1 MLVTARTIDIEIDK
15 KQVYKYLGY
24 DVGSEP
30 PPRIDSLVEEHIR
43 LGNDFIYPCT
53 TYTILDVE
61 FVLGTRA
68 FLEGY
73 IAFDS
78 KVISQLLSK
87 CQKVALFVATIGD
100 ELEYLACRI
109 AEDGL
114 LLQSAVLESIGSS
127 AVEQTANHLHERIGD
142 TAGLQGL
149 VASKRRFSPGYC
161 DWNVDQQA
169 VLFDVLDASSIG
181 VELTETCLMLPRKSI
196 SGIIGIGS
204 PEHGIENYNPCPVCD
219 NTDCQSRR

>member
-1 MLVTARTIDIEIDK
+1 MLVTARTIDIKIDK
-15 KQVYKYLGY
+15 NQVYKYLGY
-24 DVGSEP
+24 DVDSDP
-30 PPRIDSLVEEHIR
+30 PPRMESLIDEHIK
-43 LGNDFIYPCT
+43 LGNEFIYPCT

-73 IAFDS
+73 VAFDS
-78 KVISQLLSK
+78 KVVSQLLRN

-100 ELEYLACRI
+100 ELEYVACRL

-114 LLQSAVLESIGSS
+114 LLQSAVLDSIGSS
-127 AVEQTANHLHERIGD
+127 AVEQAANFLHERIID
-142 TAGLQGL
+142 TAELQGL

-169 VLFDVLDASSIG
+169 QLFEALDAGSVG

-196 SGIIGIGS
+196 SGIVGIGS
-204 PEHGIENYNPCPVCD
+204 PENGIENYNPCLVCD

>member
-24 DVGSEP
+24 DAGSEP
-30 PPRIDSLVEEHIR
+30 PPRIDSLVDEHIK
-43 LGNDFIYPCT
+43 LGNEFIYPCT

-61 FVLGTRA
+61 FVLGKRSY
-68 FLEGY
+68 LEGF
-73 IAFDS
+73 ITFDS
-78 KVISQLLSK
+78 RVVSQLLGK

-100 ELEYLACRI
+100 ELEYVAGQL

-114 LLQSAVLESIGSS
+114 LVQSSVIESIGSS
-127 AVEQTANHLHERIGD
+127 AVEQAANFVHERIMD
-142 TAGLQGL
+142 TAESQGL

-169 VLFDVLDASSIG
+169 QLFEALDASSVG

-196 SGIIGIGS
+196 SGIVGIGS
-204 PEHGIENYNPCPVCD
+204 PDQGVENYNPCPTCN

>member
-15 KQVYKYLGY
+15 NQVYKYLGY

-30 PPRIDSLVEEHIR
+30 PPRIESLIDEH
-43 LGNDFIYPCT
+43 LNLANEFIYPCT

-61 FVLGTRA
+61 FILGTRA

-73 IAFDS
+73 IIFDS
-78 KVISQLLSK
+78 KVVSQLLRK

-100 ELEYLACRI
+100 ELEYVACRL

-127 AVEQTANHLHERIGD
+127 AVEQSADFLHDRIRD
-142 TAGLQGL
+142 TAELQGL

-161 DWNVDQQA
+161 DWDVDQQA
-169 VLFDVLDASSIG
+169 VLFDALDASSIG
-181 VELTETCLMLPRKSI
+181 VELTDTHLMLPRKSI
-196 SGIIGIGS
+196 SGVIGIGYS
-204 PEHGIENYNPCPVCD
+204 DQGIEDYSPCPSCEI
-219 NTDCQSRR
+219 TDCQSRR

>member
-15 KQVYKYLGY
+15 NQVYKYLGY

-30 PPRIDSLVEEHIR
+30 PLRMESLIGEHIK
-43 LGNDFIYPCT
+43 LGNEFICPCT

-78 KVISQLLSK
+78 GVVSQLLRK

-100 ELEYLACRI
+100 DLEYVACRL

-114 LLQSAVLESIGSS
+114 MLQSTVLESIGSS
-127 AVEQTANHLHERIGD
+127 AVEQAADFLHERIID
-142 TAGLQGL
+142 TAELQGL

-161 DWNVDQQA
+161 DWNVDQQKQ
-169 VLFDVLDASSIG
+169 LFEALDASSIG
-181 VELTETCLMLPRKSI
+181 VELSETCLMLPRKSI
-196 SGIIGIGS
+196 SGIIGIGLA
-204 PEHGIENYNPCPVCD
+204 EHGIENYNPCPACD
-219 NTDCQSRR
+219 KSDCTGRR

>member
-15 KQVYKYLGY
+15 NQVYKYLGY

-30 PPRIDSLVEEHIR
+30 PPRMESLIDEHIK
-43 LGNDFIYPCT
+43 LGNEFICPCT

-78 KVISQLLSK
+78 RVVSQLLRK
-87 CQKVALFVATIGD
+87 CQKVALFVATVGD
-100 ELEYLACRI
+100 ELEYVACRL

-114 LLQSAVLESIGSS
+114 LVQSAVMDSVGSS
-127 AVEQTANHLHERIGD
+127 AVEQVANFLHERIID
-142 TAGLQGL
+142 TAKLQGL

-161 DWNVDQQA
+161 DWDVNQQEQ
-169 VLFDVLDASSIG
+169 LFEALDASSTG

-196 SGIIGIGS
+196 SGIIGIGL
-204 PEHGIENYNPCPVCD
+204 PDQGVENYNPCPVCD

>member
-15 KQVYKYLGY
+15 NQVYKYLGY
-24 DVGSEP
+24 DAGSKP
-30 PPRIDSLVEEHIR
+30 PPRIDSLIDEHIK
-43 LGNDFIYPCT
+43 LSNEFIYPCT

-78 KVISQLLSK
+78 RVVSQLLRK

-100 ELEYLACRI
+100 ELEYLACRL

-114 LLQSAVLESIGSS
+114 LLQSTVLESIGSS
-127 AVEQTANHLHERIGD
+127 AVEQAANFLHERIID
-142 TAGLQGL
+142 TAELQGL

-161 DWNVDQQA
+161 DWNVDQQEK
-169 VLFDVLDASSIG
+169 LFKALDTSSTG

-196 SGIIGIGS
+196 SGIIGIGLE
-204 PEHGIENYNPCPVCD
+204 EHGIENYNLCPVCD

>member
-15 KQVYKYLGY
+15 NQVYKYLGY
-24 DVGSEP
+24 DVDSDP
-30 PPRIDSLVEEHIR
+30 PPRMESLIDEHIK
-43 LGNDFIYPCT
+43 LGNEFIYPCT

-73 IAFDS
+73 VAFDS
-78 KVISQLLSK
+78 KVVSQLLRN

-100 ELEYLACRI
+100 ELEYVACRL

-114 LLQSAVLESIGSS
+114 LLQSAVLDSIGSS
-127 AVEQTANHLHERIGD
+127 AVEQAANFLHERIID
-142 TAGLQGL
+142 TAELQGL

-169 VLFDVLDASSIG
+169 VLFDALDASSSG

-196 SGIIGIGS
+196 SGIIGIGLE
-204 PEHGIENYNPCPVCD
+204 EHGIENYNPCPGCD

>member
-15 KQVYKYLGY
+15 NQVYKYLGY

-30 PPRIDSLVEEHIR
+30 PPRMESLIDEHIN
-43 LGNDFIYPCT
+43 LSQEFAYPRT

-68 FLEGY
+68 FIEGPFT
-73 IAFDS
+73 FDS
-78 KVISQLLSK
+78 KVVSQLLCK

-100 ELEYLACRI
+100 ELEYVACCL

-114 LLQSAVLESIGSS
+114 LLQSAVMDSVGSS
-127 AVEQTANHLHERIGD
+127 AVEQAANFLHERISN
-142 TAGLQGL
+142 TAALQGL

-161 DWNVDQQA
+161 DWNVDQQEK
-169 VLFDVLDASSIG
+169 LFEALDASSIG

-196 SGIIGIGS
+196 SGIIGIGL
-204 PEHGIENYNPCPVCD
+204 PNQGVENYNPCPVCD

>member
-15 KQVYKYLGY
+15 DQVYKYIGY
-24 DVGSEP
+24 DVASEP
-30 PPRIDSLVEEHIR
+30 PPRMVSLIDEHIS
-43 LGNDFIYPCT
+43 LSEKFIYPCT

-61 FVLGTRA
+61 FVLGKRSY
-68 FLEGY
+68 LEGF

-78 KVISQLLSK
+78 MVVSQLLCK

-100 ELEYLACRI
+100 ELEYVAGQL

-114 LLQSAVLESIGSS
+114 LVQSSVIESIGSS
-127 AVEQTANHLHERIGD
+127 AVEQAANFVHERIMD
-142 TAGLQGL
+142 TAEAQGL

-169 VLFDVLDASSIG
+169 QLFEALDASSIG
-181 VELTETCLMLPRKSI
+181 VELSETCLMLPRKSI
-196 SGIIGIGS
+196 SGIIGIGL
-204 PEHGIENYNPCPVCD
+204 PDAGVENYNPCPVCD